1 MIVARKNAGR
11 VRVGRIDI
19 AAMNLA
25 RQEIVPMP
33 QSWMSS
39 SQLASVFRSRAV
51 PAGTCADDDT
61 RLLKQCRRGNEQ
73 AWNLLVD
80 RYQKLIYSVPAKL
93 GLSADECA
101 DVFYAVCVEL
111 LNVMNQL
118 PRRVMLRDWLVDAAA
133 RQSCKRLHGL
143 EGSGGSLNLS
153 ADIRNELR
161 LEQAFRQALAGMP
174 ASGQEMLR
182 LLSLHAGKSAAEVAK
197 EVRKTFP
204 ECDCARSLEDVCRKF
219 EELG

>member
-1 MIVARKNAGR
+1 
-11 VRVGRIDI
+11 
-19 AAMNLA
+19 MNLA

-39 SQLASVFRSRAV
+39 SQLASPFRSRAV
-51 PAGTCADDDT
+51 PASTCADDDT

-80 RYQKLIYSVPAKL
+80 RYQKLVYSVPAKL

-111 LNVMNQL
+111 LNVMKRL

-133 RQSCKRLHGL
+133 RQSWERLHGL
-143 EGSGGSLNLS
+143 EDPEGSLTLS
-153 ADIRNELR
+153 ADVRNELR
-161 LEQAFRQALAGMP
+161 LEQAFREALAAVP

-182 LLSLHAGKSAAEVAK
+182 LLSLHAGKSAAEIAK
-197 EVRKTFP
+197 EVSKRFP
-204 ECDCARSLEDVCRKF
+204 EFDCARGLEDVCRRF